1 MSLPFRGR
9 RAGRRASAALAACM
23 TAGLVVA
30 AAPAPSSAAAALAPS
45 NAVAA
50 SGAAGAA
57 RPVAAAYR
65 SPSAARPADGH
76 GPGTYE
82 VWATDVNV
90 RDPVDEAHELACDS
104 SPSTTNCGAVVAT
117 LSSPETVYVA
127 CQQPGETIGGNP
139 YWLSVRVGAELWGWM
154 AGYYVK
160 NHTDSIDGLPRCS

>member
-1 MSLPFRGR
+1 M
-9 RAGRRASAALAACM
+9 SAALAACV

-30 AAPAPSSAAAALAPS
+30 AAPAPADVADASAPANVAGASDAP
-45 NAVAA
+45 
-50 SGAAGAA
+50 GAAQ
-57 RPVAAAYR
+57 PVATAYR
-65 SPSAARPADGH
+65 LSAAARPADGH
-76 GPGTYE
+76 GPGMYE

-90 RDPVDEAHELACDS
+90 RDPVDEAHELACNS

-139 YWLSVRVGAELWGWM
+139 YWLSVRIGAELWGWM
-154 AGYYVK
+154 ASYYVK